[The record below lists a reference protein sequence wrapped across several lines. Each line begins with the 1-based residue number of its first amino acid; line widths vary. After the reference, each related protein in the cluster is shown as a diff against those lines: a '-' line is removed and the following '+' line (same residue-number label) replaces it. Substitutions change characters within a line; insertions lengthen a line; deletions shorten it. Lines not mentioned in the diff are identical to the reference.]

1 MALKLPAQGAIDR
14 SIPLNDF
21 LLTTVIADD
30 SGNVLEKL
38 VNPVGGP
45 YGALTA
51 DPAWFPARVD
61 PRTAVCQALSPFA
74 AIQCRRSRGYF

>member
-14 SIPLNDF
+14 SIPLSDF

-30 SGNVLEKL
+30 NGNVLEKL

-45 YGALTA
+45 YSALPG

-61 PRTAVCQALSPFA
+61 PRTAVCQALSPLA
-74 AIQCRRSRGYF
+74 AIQCWRSRGYF